1 PPDIHKIRRQVTQ
14 SFSKAP
20 RFSAMNLKKTE
31 PRRSFRPP
39 PAIRQRRVMGR
50 PYENTWRVGDH
61 DANLNGKRAD
71 LIEAK

>member
-1 PPDIHKIRRQVTQ
+1 
-14 SFSKAP
+14 
-20 RFSAMNLKKTE
+20 
-31 PRRSFRPP
+31 
-39 PAIRQRRVMGR
+39 MGR